1 VTPEEAHELAQRIG
15 GTWSMLRGPK
25 TQAVWA
31 DALEQLDH
39 DQAVK
44 AIDRL
49 AAPGS
54 LTPSVPDLLAAYRSL
69 ERAIPT
75 PASQRNDVAG
85 PEFTAN
91 ALAHCRAELER
102 ARAEATWRQTG
113 WRTERK
119 DRTR

>member
-75 PASQRNDVAG
+75 PATQRNDVAG
-85 PEFTAN
+85 PEFTAE

-102 ARAEATWRQTG
+102 AKVEATWRQTG

-119 DRTR
+119 DRSR